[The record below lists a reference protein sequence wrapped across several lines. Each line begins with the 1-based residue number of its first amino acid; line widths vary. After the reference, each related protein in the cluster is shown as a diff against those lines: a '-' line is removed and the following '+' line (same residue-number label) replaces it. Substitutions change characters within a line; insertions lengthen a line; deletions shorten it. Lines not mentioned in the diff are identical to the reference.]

1 MSGAHS
7 AASSTTAAA
16 RAERDRDL
24 EARGLEA
31 YVAEFVGTLILVAF
45 IGFVI
50 VQNSSDGLGVIDFSV
65 IGLVHIFV
73 LGMLIHTLGGV
84 SGAHFNPAVTITLA
98 ALRKI
103 SPADAL
109 VYIILQLAG
118 AVAGALLV
126 KLVLNDE
133 GAGVGYGQ
141 PELSQQIDAEPLAG
155 FFVELLGTFLLMWAI
170 MGVAVNPQGARD
182 WAGFAIGGA
191 LGVAVMCFAPITGA
205 GFNPA
210 RSAGPSLVGENSAP
224 LGDFVVA
231 YALGPIVGALLA
243 GALYSAV
250 IINAQNRP
258 GRRPVDTLSGA
269 AESRRDEGDDTARVV
284 DRLD

>member
-7 AASSTTAAA
+7 AASTSPTAA

-24 EARGLEA
+24 EPRGVEA
-31 YVAEFVGTLILVAF
+31 YVAEFIGTLILVAF
-45 IGFVI
+45 VGFVV
-50 VQNSSDGLGVIDFSV
+50 VQNSRDGLGVTDFAV
-65 IGLVHIFV
+65 IGLVHVFV
-73 LGMLIHTLGGV
+73 LGMLIHTLGGA
-84 SGAHFNPAVTITLA
+84 SGAHFNPAVTI
-98 ALRKI
+98 ALTAIRKI
-103 SPADAL
+103 SPADAI

-133 GAGVGYGQ
+133 GAAVGYGQ
-141 PELSQQIDAEPLAG
+141 TTLGDQIDGDPLPG
-155 FFVELLGTFLLMWAI
+155 FLVELIGTFVLMWAI

-182 WAGFAIGGA
+182 WAGFAIGGT
-191 LGVAVMCFAPITGA
+191 LGFAVMCLAPLTGA

-210 RSAGPSLVGENSAP
+210 RAAGPSLVGDNSEAV
-224 LGDFVVA
+224 GDFVVA
-231 YALGPIVGALLA
+231 YVLGPIVGALLA
-243 GALYSAV
+243 AALYSAV
-250 IINAQNRP
+250 IINAQHRA

-269 AESRRDEGDDTARVV
+269 AESRRDEGDDVERVV